1 MVRAVELDQRSVVQR
16 EPAAN
21 RGSAPQVS
29 ERVERSQLRRLAR
42 PFVHGLCV
50 FSCNVRAAVDVDV
63 GVAVAIAIA
72 VAVAA
77 TVAVTGAQP
86 AALTYAPLLVVCDMA
101 RLFRGLNERPP
112 LLPKRRLFPAI
123 AFIGEA
129 DTRTRRRGVSSSR
142 LVIYGGYVRVF
153 CAMTSWLSCS
163 RSSLPVSCVAGACNC
178 ECEGFVVAG
187 TMLPLRCVTCGSS
200 C

>member
-50 FSCNVRAAVDVDV
+50 FSCNVRAAVDVS
-63 GVAVAIAIA
+63 VAVAIAIA

-142 LVIYGGYVRVF
+142 LVIYGGCVCVCVCLCDDF
-153 CAMTSWLSCS
+153 VAQLFAIIPACAACGG
-163 RSSLPVSCVAGACNC
+163 CVQ
-178 ECEGFVVAG
+178 
-187 TMLPLRCVTCGSS
+187 L
-200 C
+200 